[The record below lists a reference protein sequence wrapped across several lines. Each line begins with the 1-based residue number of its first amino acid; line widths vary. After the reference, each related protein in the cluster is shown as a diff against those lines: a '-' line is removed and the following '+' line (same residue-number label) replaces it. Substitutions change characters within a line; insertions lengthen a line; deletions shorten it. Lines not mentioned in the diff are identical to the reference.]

1 MSMKRPLDNE
11 DDQGGV
17 KKRLEA
23 GEVVFSGRI
32 ESMDPVTRSSLIH
45 CHEIARQSCK
55 ALKASN
61 QLVLSSMAAVGD
73 SVAFFLRWSR
83 EGPQASPPMVRLRCG
98 DDNFALL
105 GKFRTGTAGYG
116 FVSCD
121 LMTEFF
127 GRDAH
132 VERDLAQ
139 TFETGQT
146 VCFNVSITQGMP
158 MVTEMSACLPDWHPT
173 PSDVPLEIETAES
186 VEPLQALDP
195 EEPQQCHDEPSEPVE
210 PLEPSEVSQLVAPV
224 EPEPSTGDEW
234 NQWNQWNQGR
244 DDWKKWSDWK
254 DWSPDWSS
262 WPSDWSWHA
271 EGAGQGERLGKK
283 ATGVIKSFN
292 ERTNYGFIECKE
304 LADIYGRDT
313 FVHGKEF
320 QGHYVGEKVSFT
332 VYLGPRGQ
340 PQAFNVEKIREKKHW
355 DKPKASG
362 AKRKDRSCGEEKT
375 KNSFLL
381 GIVTSYFPERGCG
394 FIECDEVRRKYGQEV
409 YVFKDVLADSLA
421 GPGDL
426 VAFYLHLSKQK
437 KAQASH
443 PMLRL
448 KTGTAGTF
456 ALKGR
461 FEAVAKGVTQIH
473 CPETL
478 NFFGSPVRVNQRL
491 GSKLEAGSAVS
502 FNVTVSDQGYPLAY
516 NAEPC
521 DDQWLPTATQLTLA
535 TEATAWDAW
544 KAKESGNGYSG
555 YGGSSPAS
563 RTAVLIGRIKSFDSE
578 NYGFIESDLVS
589 SACGCDAMVTG
600 EDLSDFEVGE
610 TVLFEVSFAHSRQ
623 PQARYVRRCAI

>member
-1 MSMKRPLDNE
+1 MKRLLDDQ

-17 KKRLEA
+17 KKRLQA
-23 GEVVFSGRI
+23 GEVVFSGTI
-32 ESMDPVTRSSLIH
+32 QSMDPVTRYSLIH

-55 ALKASN
+55 ALRASN
-61 QLVLSSMAAVGD
+61 QLVLSAMAGCGD

-173 PSDVPLEIETAES
+173 PSDIPLEIETAETL
-186 VEPLQALDP
+186 EPLQA
-195 EEPQQCHDEPSEPVE
+195 S
-210 PLEPSEVSQLVAPV
+210 PLEESPEILPEASEVSTTDA
-224 EPEPSTGDEW
+224 GDTDERERW
-234 NQWNQWNQGR
+234 KEGRDENHWKQWNHQWNDQWN
-244 DDWKKWSDWK
+244 DWKQDWSDW
-254 DWSPDWSS
+254 S
-262 WPSDWSWHA
+262 SDWSWQGS
-271 EGAGQGERLGKK
+271 EGTQTAGQGEKLEKK

-332 VYLGPRGQ
+332 VYLGPKGQ
-340 PQAFNVEKIREKKHW
+340 PQAFNVEAEKLHWEKKKHWKNW
-355 DKPKASG
+355 DKPKPSG
-362 AKRKDRSCGEEKT
+362 AKRKERSSDSREEKIS
-375 KNSFLL
+375 NSFLL

-394 FIECDEVRRKYGQEV
+394 FIECGEVRRKYGQEV
-409 YVFKDVLADSLA
+409 YVFKDVLTESLA

-437 KAQASH
+437 KAQASR

-448 KTGTAGTF
+448 KTGTEGTF

-461 FEAVAKGVTQIH
+461 FEAVSKGVTQIH
-473 CPETL
+473 CPDIL
-478 NFFGSPVRVNQRL
+478 SFFGSPVKVNPRL
-491 GSKLEAGSAVS
+491 GSKLEAGSTVS

-521 DDQWLPTATQLTLA
+521 DDQWLPTATQLSLA
-535 TEATAWDAW
+535 TSWNAW
-544 KAKESGNGYSG
+544 KTMDCGNGYG
-555 YGGSSPAS
+555 ESSASS
-563 RTAVLIGRIKSFDSE
+563 RTAVLMGRIKSNSE

-589 SACGCDAMVTG
+589 SACGCDAMVIG
-600 EDLSDFEVGE
+600 EDLSDFAVGE
-610 TVLFEVSFAHSRQ
+610 MVLFEVSFAHSRQ